1 VVDLG
6 TGDGR
11 SVLHA
16 ARRDP
21 DAFVIGIDAD
31 AASMRESSRKAAR
44 PHEKGGVPNAM
55 FVVGSVGSLP
65 VELDA
70 VADEVR
76 VIFPW
81 GSLLRGVLGVDV
93 TVLGGIARVAKMGA
107 DVCALVSVTERD
119 GLGLSARVDPGLYD
133 AHGLRLIEA
142 RPAMES
148 EIAETNSSWAKRLR
162 AGVARPVTLVRS
174 VREPAS
180 PRELAPTR

>member
-31 AASMRESSRKAAR
+31 AVSMREASRKAAR
-44 PHEKGGVPNAM
+44 GPNKGGVPNAM

-76 VIFPW
+76 VTFPW
-81 GSLLRGVLGVDV
+81 GSLLRGVLGVDAA
-93 TVLGGIARVAKMGA
+93 VLAGIARIAKVGA
-107 DVCALVSVTERD
+107 EIRALVSVTERD
-119 GLGLSARVDPGLYD
+119 GLGLNAQVDPSVYD

-142 RPAMES
+142 RPATEN
-148 EIAETNSSWAKRLR
+148 EIAETNSTWAKRLR
-162 AGVARPVTLVRS
+162 AGFARPVTLVRS
-174 VREPAS
+174 VRELPS
-180 PRELAPTR
+180 S

>member
-6 TGDGR
+6 TGNGR

-31 AASMRESSRKAAR
+31 AASMRETSRKAAR
-44 PHEKGGVPNAM
+44 SPNKGGVPNAM

-65 VELDA
+65 DELDA

-76 VIFPW
+76 VTFPW
-81 GSLLRGVLGVDV
+81 GSLLLGVLGVDA
-93 TVLGGIARVAKMGA
+93 TVLGGIARVAKVG
-107 DVCALVSVTERD
+107 CEIRALVSVTERD
-119 GLGLSARVDPGLYD
+119 GLGLSARVDPSVYD
-133 AHGLRLIEA
+133 AHGLRLIES
-142 RPAMES
+142 RPARES
-148 EIAETNSSWAKRLR
+148 EMAATNSSWAKRLR

-180 PRELAPTR
+180 S

>member
-31 AASMRESSRKAAR
+31 AASMRETSRKAAR
-44 PHEKGGVPNAM
+44 SPDKGGVPNAM

-65 VELDA
+65 DELDA

-76 VIFPW
+76 VTFPW
-81 GSLLRGVLGVDV
+81 GSLLRGVLGVDP
-93 TVLGGIARVAKMGA
+93 TVLGGIARVAKVGGEIR
-107 DVCALVSVTERD
+107 ALVSVTERD
-119 GLGLSARVDPGLYD
+119 GLGVSARVDPSVYD

-142 RPAMES
+142 RPARES
-148 EIAETNSSWAKRLR
+148 EIAATDSSWAKRLR

-180 PRELAPTR
+180 S

>member
-11 SVLHA
+11 SVLQT

-31 AASMRESSRKAAR
+31 AASMRETSRKAAR
-44 PHEKGGVPNAM
+44 PPDRGGVQNAM

-65 VELDA
+65 IELDA

-76 VIFPW
+76 VTFPW
-81 GSLLRGVLGVDV
+81 GSLLRGVLGVDE
-93 TVLGGIARVAKMGA
+93 TVLGGIARVAKVGA
-107 DVCALVSVTERD
+107 EVRALVSVTERD
-119 GLGLSARVDPGLYD
+119 GLGLSVRVDPSPYD

-142 RPAMES
+142 RPATEK
-148 EIAETNSSWAKRLR
+148 EIAETNSTWAKRLR

-174 VREPAS
+174 VREPATS
-180 PRELAPTR
+180 SRLAPTP

>member
-31 AASMRESSRKAAR
+31 AVSMREASRKAAR
-44 PHEKGGVPNAM
+44 GPNKGGVPNAM

-65 VELDA
+65 VELEA

-76 VIFPW
+76 VTFPW
-81 GSLLRGVLGVDV
+81 GSLLRGVLGVDAA
-93 TVLGGIARVAKMGA
+93 VLGGIARVAKVGA
-107 DVCALVSVTERD
+107 EIRALVSVTERD
-119 GLGLSARVDPGLYD
+119 GLGLNAQVDPSVYD

-142 RPAMES
+142 RAATEN
-148 EIAETNSSWAKRLR
+148 EIAETNSTWAKRLR

-174 VREPAS
+174 VRELAS
-180 PRELAPTR
+180 S

>member
-31 AASMRESSRKAAR
+31 AVSMREASRKAAR
-44 PHEKGGVPNAM
+44 GPNKGGVPNAM

-65 VELDA
+65 VELEA

-76 VIFPW
+76 VTFPW
-81 GSLLRGVLGVDV
+81 GSLLRGVLGVDAA
-93 TVLGGIARVAKMGA
+93 VLGGIARIAKVGA
-107 DVCALVSVTERD
+107 EIRALVSVTERD
-119 GLGLSARVDPGLYD
+119 GPGLNAQVDPSVYD

-142 RPAMES
+142 RPATEN
-148 EIAETNSSWAKRLR
+148 EIAETNSTWAKRLR

-174 VREPAS
+174 VRELPS
-180 PRELAPTR
+180 S